1 MGNGYRSTTMTNA
14 GTDKF
19 FAELKAALEHAEEL
33 LHSTAGDLGET
44 REKARDKL
52 REASECMGA
61 IERELL
67 SEARAKA
74 QAANDYV
81 HGNPWRS
88 IAIAGGIAFVVGL
101 LLGRRR

>member
-1 MGNGYRSTTMTNA
+1 MTKA

-19 FAELKAALEHAEEL
+19 FAELKAALEHAEGL
-33 LHSTAGDLGET
+33 LHSTTEDIGEA
-44 REKARDKL
+44 RDKAREKL

-74 QAANDYV
+74 RAANDYV
-81 HGNPWRS
+81 QDNPWRS

-101 LLGRRR
+101 LMGRRR

>member
-1 MGNGYRSTTMTNA
+1 MTKT
-14 GTDKF
+14 GTEKF
-19 FAELKAALEHAEEL
+19 FADLKAALENAEAL
-33 LHSTAGDLGET
+33 LHSTAGDIGEA

-61 IERELL
+61 IEHELL

-74 QAANDYV
+74 RAANDYV
-81 HGNPWRS
+81 QDNPWKS
-88 IAIAGGIAFVVGL
+88 IAIAGGVAFVVGL

>member
-1 MGNGYRSTTMTNA
+1 MTKA
-14 GTDKF
+14 GTGKF
-19 FAELKAALEHAEEL
+19 FTELKVALENAETL
-33 LHSTAGDLGET
+33 LHSTADDIGEA

-74 QAANDYV
+74 KAANDYT
-81 HGNPWRS
+81 GENPWRS
-88 IAIAGGIAFVVGL
+88 IAVAGGLAFLVGL